1 MYIKINPKKILSAEL
16 ALIVKSL
23 KQGKVIVYP
32 TDTIYGLGCLAT
44 DSKSIKKI
52 KLIKKREQNKP
63 FLVLVSS
70 LYMAKKYCH
79 ISKKREIILRQVWTA
94 ARPTS
99 VVLKHRNLLS
109 GELVPKNEGLAVRLP
124 KSDFLRKIV
133 RQAGAPIVSTSFNI
147 SGESVWNHV
156 DFYAEKKLKKI
167 DPELII
173 DGGPLNNR
181 ASRLIDLRDG
191 QIKIIRK

>member
-44 DSKSIKKI
+44 NSKAIKKI

-79 ISKKREIILRQVWTA
+79 ISKKQEIILRQVWTA

-109 GELVPKNEGLAVRLP
+109 GELVPENAGLAVRLP

-147 SGESVWNHV
+147 SGEPVWNQV
-156 DFYAEKKLKKI
+156 DFLADKKLKKEN
-167 DPELII
+167 PELII

-181 ASRLIDLRDG
+181 ASRLIDLRDE